1 MSKKLPFTEEEMS
14 RVFDTNLIEYAMS
27 QGFEV
32 KKADRKT
39 YHVKSCGSLYL
50 FPKGYHHFSSA
61 ESGNIL
67 DFAKNYQ
74 GLSFTEAVEQ
84 ILGIRAYTN
93 TIPQLPPTENRGD
106 LILPQKSDNTE
117 RIRKYLI
124 EDRCLDGEIVDDLI
138 KQGIIFEAITE
149 SKGAV
154 FINCAFVSFKGEKAK
169 YCALRGMGHSNFKQ
183 DVKSSDKS
191 YGFLMNGTSNRV
203 FTFESP
209 LDAISHA
216 TLMKLNGM
224 DELADYRIS
233 EGCLSDKALSR
244 FLENNPQI
252 TEIVFCF
259 DNDINGKNHE
269 GNPHNHGQEFAK
281 KCVQKFKAKGYTTFI
296 QTPTRNDFNADLQ
309 YIQKSVMKLLREMEL
324 ATTTGEKNKK
334 ILNIE
339 R

>member
-1 MSKKLPFTEEEMS
+1 MSKQLPFTEEEIS
-14 RVFDTNLIEYAMS
+14 RVFDTNLIEYAIS

-50 FPKGYHHFSSA
+50 FPKGYHHFSNA

-67 DFAKNYQ
+67 DFAKKYQ

-93 TIPQLPPTENRGD
+93 TIPHLPPTEKRGD
-106 LILPQKSDNTE
+106 LILPQKSDDTQQ
-117 RIRKYLI
+117 IRQYLI
-124 EDRCLDGEIVDDLI
+124 KDRCLDGELVNSLI
-138 KQGIIFEAITE
+138 NQGIIFEAITK

-154 FINCAFVSFKGEKAK
+154 FTNCAFVSFKGEKAK
-169 YCALRGMGHSNFKQ
+169 YCALRGMGKSNFKQ
-183 DVKSSDKS
+183 DVKNSDKS
-191 YGFLMNGTSNRV
+191 YGFLMNGTSNRL

-233 EGCLSDKALSR
+233 EGCLSNKALSR

-259 DNDINGKNHE
+259 DNDINGKNYKGE
-269 GNPHNHGQEFAK
+269 PYNHGQEFAK
-281 KCVQKFKAKGYTTFI
+281 KCVKKFSEKGYTTFI

-309 YIQKSVMKLLREMEL
+309 YIQKSVMKRLREMEL
-324 ATTTGEKNKK
+324 ATTKDDKTKK
-334 ILNIE
+334 TMNYE